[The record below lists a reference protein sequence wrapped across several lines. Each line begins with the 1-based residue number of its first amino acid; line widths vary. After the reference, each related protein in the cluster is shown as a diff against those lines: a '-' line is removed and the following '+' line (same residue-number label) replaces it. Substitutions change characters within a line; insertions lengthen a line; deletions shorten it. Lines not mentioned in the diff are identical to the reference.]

1 MTDEGPV
8 EFLTHA
14 DGCDDRGGD
23 DGQGHASRD
32 GQVPSVTRRLLQLVV
47 GVDLQQRRETKRDDS
62 NTWNTS
68 EPKKNNGRLLSREQN
83 LCQNLSRAD
92 EAAAFPEKI
101 QLVIVRLGR
110 PNLRNSW
117 GRFLTRRRQT

>member
-1 MTDEGPV
+1 MTDDGPV

-47 GVDLQQRRETKRDDS
+47 GVDLQQRRERHRETIQ
-62 NTWNTS
+62 TPGT
-68 EPKKNNGRLLSREQN
+68 PQSRRRTMAGFFLENRICVRTCHEQT
-83 LCQNLSRAD
+83 
-92 EAAAFPEKI
+92 
-101 QLVIVRLGR
+101 R
-110 PNLRNSW
+110 PQ
-117 GRFLTRRRQT
+117 RFLKRFS